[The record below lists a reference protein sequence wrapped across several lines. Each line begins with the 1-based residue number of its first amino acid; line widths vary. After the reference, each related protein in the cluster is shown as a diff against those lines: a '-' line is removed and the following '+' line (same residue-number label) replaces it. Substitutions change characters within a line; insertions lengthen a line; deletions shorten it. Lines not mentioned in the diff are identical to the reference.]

1 MFKHRKLECPVKIKL
16 SRKRFYPSKL
26 MKYFG
31 DKIDENLNW
40 KDQTHDISTKLNK
53 GNALL
58 NKIRNYV
65 SSNTL
70 KVIYFTIFNLDIN
83 CANLIANLNFK
94 LGTLPGYLCSCD
106 L

>member
-40 KDQTHDISTKLNK
+40 KDQTHDISTKLK
-53 GNALL
+53 EMHCSIKLEIML
-58 NKIRNYV
+58 V
-65 SSNTL
+65 
-70 KVIYFTIFNLDIN
+70 
-83 CANLIANLNFK
+83 LIL
-94 LGTLPGYLCSCD
+94 
-106 L
+106 